1 MSPDFS
7 SATVAAMS
15 DYTHL
20 NLKDAEDQAPNFG
33 LSPQLEFRMARVPL
47 GLEHS
52 GLSYLKVAPG
62 FRLPFGHKHKQ
73 QEEVYVLVS
82 GGAKMKIEDEVK
94 ELKQWDA
101 VRVHKDTM
109 RSMEAGDEGAE
120 FLVVGAP
127 NTGPGDADMVQSW
140 WND

>member
-1 MSPDFS
+1 
-7 SATVAAMS
+7 MS

-20 NLKDAEDQAPNFG
+20 NLKDVEDQAPNFG
-33 LSPQLEFRMARVPL
+33 LGDDLEFRMARVAL
-47 GLEHS
+47 GMENS

-62 FRLPFGHKHKQ
+62 FRMPFGHKHKN

-82 GGAKMKIEDEVK
+82 GKARMKIEDEVK
-94 ELKQWDA
+94 DLKQWDA

-127 NTGPGDADMVQSW
+127 STGPGDGDVVQGW
-140 WND
+140 WSE